1 MNILNFAKKSQQQK
15 RKKSRKNVIIV
26 KNEKI
31 IIVGG
36 GSAGWMTAATLV
48 KAFPQKDIILI
59 ESPNVKTV
67 SVGESTLG
75 HINHWLDFLDIKDED
90 FMPFTKASYKLSIRF
105 EDFYKKGDGGFHY
118 PFGEIL
124 ENPLIKYN
132 RAFREKFDDIQAKIK
147 ENFHE
152 NFENLLQKIQE
163 NFQKSI

>member
-1 MNILNFAKKSQQQK
+1 M
-15 RKKSRKNVIIV
+15 

-59 ESPNVKTV
+59 ESPNIKTV

-118 PFGEIL
+118 PLVKFLKIIL
-124 ENPLIKYN
+124 LELKKPGFIK
-132 RAFREKFDDIQAKIK
+132 R
-147 ENFHE
+147 NF
-152 NFENLLQKIQE
+152 
-163 NFQKSI
+163 FQKLL